1 MTWINDCI
9 ILPFQNHA
17 DLGLQN
23 YKDETALDLASQ
35 YGRLSTVNLICLNF
49 FILKI
54 KSILLH
60 ALKRDV
66 EGYISFNF

>member
-1 MTWINDCI
+1 MIFSGVIEDGMTWINDCI

-49 FILKI
+49 FYF
-54 KSILLH
+54 
-60 ALKRDV
+60 
-66 EGYISFNF
+66 EN